1 MYGRQGLLCAH
12 IEHLLAEVA
21 AAIPVLAEAESH
33 TPIII
38 LQILSGVLSIL
49 GPGSEGLLGGITE
62 SLPSD
67 AGHSPA
73 SNRMP
78 PRSSPTQS
86 SRFPYSG
93 VMGLPVRRRLHT
105 SFTEYNLV

>member
-38 LQILSGVLSIL
+38 LQIFSGVLSIL
-49 GPGSEGLLGGITE
+49 GPGSEGLLGGHCRVPPFGMLATLLPATE
-62 SLPSD
+62 CHPGYPLPSPL
-67 AGHSPA
+67 AFHA
-73 SNRMP
+73 
-78 PRSSPTQS
+78 
-86 SRFPYSG
+86 
-93 VMGLPVRRRLHT
+93 VV
-105 SFTEYNLV
+105 